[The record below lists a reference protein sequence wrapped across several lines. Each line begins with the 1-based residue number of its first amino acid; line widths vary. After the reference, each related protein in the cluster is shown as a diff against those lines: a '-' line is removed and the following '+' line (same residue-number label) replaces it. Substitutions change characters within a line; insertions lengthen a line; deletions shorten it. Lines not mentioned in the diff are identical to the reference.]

1 MMVGKRKVAKPL
13 PPRLYVEKGKRVT
26 SYYTITRANKY
37 IGLGRDLVAAK
48 RKLAE
53 IEADTPVSG
62 SIAELIAD
70 TIEHRRR
77 LVAQGKLSKRT
88 VDDNEK
94 EHAPNLIDA
103 FGKMQPD
110 ALRPKHVWY
119 YLHKAR
125 GAEAP
130 VRANKEISFLQV
142 VMGRACSQG
151 IIDVNPCV
159 GVERNKETPR
169 DRLVSDDELRDFLR
183 LAREDG
189 DVSIRAALAFYIA
202 FITGKGQGQI
212 LKLSRRQLGDE
223 GIDFGSRK
231 GGARVLVQW
240 SDNLR
245 AAIDES
251 LAMPA
256 AITPLYVVHT
266 QEGGPYTSDGFKK
279 GWQLLMGKWVAGGV
293 WLDGT
298 RREPGERFTFHD
310 GRAKAVTE
318 VIEEGR
324 KASELTGHRLESTVA
339 KVYDRRR
346 VRTAAP
352 VR

>member
-1 MMVGKRKVAKPL
+1 MVGRRKVAKPL
-13 PPRLYVEKGKRVT
+13 PPRLYMEKGKRIT

-37 IGLGRDLVAAK
+37 VGLGRDLITAK

-53 IEADTPVSG
+53 LESDTPVSG

-70 TIEHRRR
+70 AIADRRK

-88 VDDNEK
+88 VDDNDK
-94 EHAPNLIDA
+94 EHAPNLIAA

-125 GAEAP
+125 GLDAP
-130 VRANKEISFLQV
+130 VRANKEIAFLQV

-159 GVERNKETPR
+159 GVERNEETPR
-169 DRLVSDDELRDFLR
+169 DRLVTDDELSDFLR

-189 DVSIRAALAFYIA
+189 DVSTRAALAFYIA
-202 FITGKGQGQI
+202 FITGKGQAQI
-212 LKLSRRQLGDE
+212 LKLSRRQLGLD
-223 GIDFGSRK
+223 GIDFGKRK
-231 GGARVLVQW
+231 GGARVFVEW

-245 AAIDES
+245 AAVDES

-256 AITPLYVVHT
+256 AITPMFVVHT

-279 GWQLLMGKWVAGGV
+279 GWQLLMGKWVAGGD
-293 WLDGT
+293 WEDGT
-298 RREPGERFTFHD
+298 KRDPGERFTFHD
-310 GRAKAVTE
+310 GRAKAVTT

-339 KVYDRRR
+339 RVYDRRR
-346 VRTAAP
+346 TRTAAP

>member
-1 MMVGKRKVAKPL
+1 MVGRRKVAKPL

-26 SYYTITRANKY
+26 SYYTVTRANKY
-37 IGLGRDLVAAK
+37 VGLGRDIVAAK
-48 RKLAE
+48 KQLAE
-53 IEADTPVSG
+53 LEADTPASG

-70 TIEHRRR
+70 TITDRRKA
-77 LVAQGKLSKRT
+77 VAQGKLSKRT
-88 VDDNEK
+88 VDDNEY
-94 EHAPNLIDA
+94 EYAPNLIAA

-110 ALRPKHVWY
+110 ALRPKHIWH

-125 GAEAP
+125 GVEAP

-142 VMGRACSQG
+142 VMGRACSQE
-151 IIDVNPCV
+151 IIDVNPCI
-159 GVERNKETPR
+159 GVERNAETPR
-169 DRLVSDDELRDFLR
+169 DRLVTDDELSDFLR
-183 LAREDG
+183 LARESG
-189 DVSIRAALAFYIA
+189 DVAMRAALAFYIA
-202 FITGKGQGQI
+202 FVTGKAQGQI
-212 LKLSRRQLGDE
+212 LKLTHRQLHAD

-231 GGARVLVQW
+231 GGASVFVEW

-245 AAIDES
+245 AAVDES

-256 AITPLYVVHT
+256 SIKPLFVVHT

-279 GWQLLMGKWVAGGV
+279 GWQILMGQWVAGGT
-293 WLDGT
+293 WADGSK
-298 RREPGERFTFHD
+298 REPGERFTFHD
-310 GRAKAVTE
+310 GRAKAVTD

-324 KASELTGHRLESTVA
+324 KASELTGHRLEATVA

-346 VRTAAP
+346 KRTSAP

>member
-1 MMVGKRKVAKPL
+1 MVGRRKVAKLL

-48 RKLAE
+48 KKLAE
-53 IEADTPVSG
+53 LEAVTPACG

-70 TIEHRRR
+70 TITSRRKF
-77 LVAQGKLSKRT
+77 VEQGKLSKRT
-88 VDDNEK
+88 VDDNEY
-94 EHAPNLIDA
+94 EYAPNLIAA

-110 ALRPKHVWY
+110 ALRLKHIWH

-125 GAEAP
+125 GVEAP

-142 VMGRACSQG
+142 VMHQARSQG
-151 IIDVNPCV
+151 IIEVNPCV
-159 GVERNKETPR
+159 GVERNEETPR
-169 DRLVSDDELRDFLR
+169 DRLVTDDELRDFLR
-183 LAREDG
+183 LARESG
-189 DVSIRAALAFYIA
+189 DVATRAALAFYIA
-202 FITGKGQGQI
+202 FVTGKAQGQI
-212 LKLSRRQLGDE
+212 LKLSRGQLKDD

-231 GGARVLVQW
+231 GGARVFVEW

-245 AAIDES
+245 AAVDES

-256 AITPLYVVHT
+256 SIMPMFVVHT
-266 QEGGPYTSDGFKK
+266 REGGPYTSDGFKK
-279 GWQLLMGKWVAGGV
+279 GWQILMGQWVAGGT
-293 WLDGT
+293 WADGSK
-298 RREPGERFTFHD
+298 REAGERFTFHD
-310 GRAKAVTE
+310 GRAKAVTA

-346 VRTAAP
+346 KRTSAP

>member
-1 MMVGKRKVAKPL
+1 MVGKRKVAKPL

-37 IGLGRDLVAAK
+37 VGLGRDLVAAK
-48 RKLAE
+48 KQLAE
-53 IEADTPVSG
+53 LEADTPASG

-70 TIEHRRR
+70 TIIDRRK

-88 VDDNEK
+88 VDDNEY
-94 EHAPNLIDA
+94 EYAPNLIAA

-110 ALRPKHVWY
+110 ALRPKHIAY
-119 YLHKAR
+119 YLRKAR
-125 GAEAP
+125 GLEAP

-142 VMGRACSQG
+142 VMGSACEQG
-151 IIDVNPCV
+151 IIDINPCV
-159 GVERNKETPR
+159 GVKRNEEVPR
-169 DRLVSDDELRDFLR
+169 DRLVTDAELRDFLR
-183 LAREDG
+183 LARESG
-189 DVSIRAALAFYIA
+189 DVATRAALAFYIA
-202 FITGKGQGQI
+202 FVTGKAQGQI
-212 LKLSRRQLGDE
+212 LKLSRGQFSAD
-223 GIDFGSRK
+223 GIYFASRK
-231 GGARVLVQW
+231 GGARVFVEW

-245 AAIDES
+245 AAVDES

-256 AITPLYVVHT
+256 AIKPMFVVHT
-266 QEGGPYTSDGFKK
+266 QEGGPYTSHGFKK
-279 GWQLLMGKWVAGGV
+279 GWQILMGQWVAGGT
-293 WLDGT
+293 WADGSK
-298 RREPGERFTFHD
+298 REPGERFTFHD
-310 GRAKAVTE
+310 GRAKAVTA

-346 VRTAAP
+346 TRTSAP